1 MEPAQTKEYRFL
13 EDLARELASKKLIF
27 PTSLNATLR
36 IRTALNDPN
45 APIQKIV
52 EIVRTEPVLCA
63 QLLRLANTVAFCGG
77 NRTVTEL
84 NAAVR
89 RLGYVLV
96 RNVAIAVGMRQ
107 LAEATPKNSM
117 SRRLAEVWQH
127 SINVAALSYTL
138 AKKLAP
144 HLSPDSAMLAG
155 LMHDIGKFYLLSRIN
170 HYPSLFADEAAIGE
184 MMDKW
189 HSEISGTILEN
200 WEIPQK
206 IFMAARDHEHTHRV
220 HYSPADLTDVVMI
233 ANLLAIRDKTCCA
246 SDCASDCSLRD
257 VPAASDQLMLL
268 TENCAD
274 TLKECQEQARQIA
287 QALS

>member
-1 MEPAQTKEYRFL
+1 MERAQNKEFRFL

-36 IRTALNDPN
+36 IRSTLNDPN

-63 QLLRLANTVAFCGG
+63 QLLRLANTVAFCNG
-77 NRTVTEL
+77 NRPVTDL

-107 LAEATPKNSM
+107 LADATPQNGM
-117 SRRLAEVWQH
+117 SQRLGKVWQH
-127 SINVAALSYTL
+127 SIMVAALSYSL
-138 AKKLAP
+138 AKKLAH

-155 LMHDIGKFYLLSRIN
+155 LLHDIGKFYILSRIN
-170 HYPSLFADEAAIGE
+170 HYPTLFADEAAIE
-184 MMDKW
+184 YLTHEW
-189 HSEISGTILEN
+189 HSEISGAILEN
-200 WEIPQK
+200 WEIPQ
-206 IFMAARDHEHTHRV
+206 IIATAARDHEHTHRV

-233 ANLLAIRDKTCCA
+233 ANLLTLRDEACCA
-246 SDCASDCSLRD
+246 SDCASDCTLRD
-257 VPAASDQLMLL
+257 VPAASGQLKLL
-268 TENCAD
+268 TENCTD
-274 TLKECQEQARQIA
+274 ILNECREEARQIA
-287 QALS
+287 LALS